1 MLKYGGSA
9 MTVQP
14 IHDHGQTLPVPQGR
28 AIGFA
33 DTQAQCDAVVRA

>member
-1 MLKYGGSA
+1 

-33 DTQAQCDAVVRA
+33 DTQAQCEAVVPR